1 MACFVELTLIEINNM
16 EVIGPIV
23 VNFTKVKYFRGFDE
37 DGYSITR
44 IVFKDVGADNEDVF
58 VQA

>member
-1 MACFVELTLIEINNM
+1 MACFVELTLIEIKNM
-16 EVIGPIV
+16 EVIGPII

-44 IVFKDVGADNEDVF
+44 IVFSLELIMKMF
-58 VQA
+58 LCKKT